1 MKKKQLLTN
10 KKDCPKCQNTLEKI
24 SKVCDKCGYNIGL
37 TESFMVFKKNY
48 SKFLNEAT
56 YEVSSKNKDAVKS
69 LATTTNKDDV
79 IKVTDEGKG
88 KSSPS
93 FKLHDKVKTPD
104 GVGKIVFIYTIG
116 DTDGIDVSVNGNVKF
131 YRRGELSKPKVI
143 DENSKNNP
151 WAICTASVG
160 RKDKKKFEKCVMDVK
175 KQHKLDEDLGY
186 LSEYIERLI
195 MDSETNPK
203 IKKGN
208 FKQFISK
215 LK

>member
-1 MKKKQLLTN
+1 MKKKESLKD
-10 KKDCPKCQNTLEKI
+10 KKNCPNCENILEKSLKI
-24 SKVCDKCGYNIGL
+24 CNKCGYNVGI
-37 TESFMVFKKNY
+37 TESFISFKKNF
-48 SKFLNEAT
+48 SKLINEAT
-56 YEVSSKNKDAVKS
+56 YEVSSKNKEAVKS

-79 IKVTDEGKG
+79 IKVTDEGKS

-93 FKLHDKVKTPD
+93 FKLHDTVETPD
-104 GVGKIVFIYTIG
+104 GRGKVVFIYTIG
-116 DTDGIDVSVNGNVKF
+116 DKDGIDVSVNGNVKF
-131 YRRGELSKPKVI
+131 YRRGQLSKPKVI

-160 RKDKKKFEKCVMDVK
+160 RKDKKKFEKCIMDVK